1 MGTGKRL
8 MENGEKWN
16 KEWDMEQQGIE
27 KEDVV
32 TQIEER
38 EKRRSGDQG
47 KGNGDIKWGML
58 ILTD

>member
-1 MGTGKRL
+1 

-16 KEWDMEQQGIE
+16 KEWEMKQPGIE
-27 KEDVV
+27 KEDVG

-38 EKRRSGDQG
+38 EKRRSGNRG
-47 KGNGDIKWGML
+47 RGNGDTKWGML